1 MDSIENDLLVWNNL
15 WRRSLEDEERKRV
28 WSDYLSKCVGEDK
41 GERLTFMMQLRMQ
54 ERLVFPPGFPPN
66 LNVKGKLEYLLWQ
79 MADEADYS
87 YNVEMRSPLG
97 DLYDDYQNQLYE
109 LKQTLETEGWTPSSI
124 R

>member
-66 LNVKGKLEYLLWQ
+66 LNVKGKLEYLLWNRVLPTTIIPQ
-79 MADEADYS
+79 NTLQVTLRLVQVPVYPICMFRKQHP
-87 YNVEMRSPLG
+87 V
-97 DLYDDYQNQLYE
+97 DLE
-109 LKQTLETEGWTPSSI
+109 S
-124 R
+124 